1 MCFDGF
7 GGHASPS
14 ALHRFPDPVG
24 RSVRLFRFTLR
35 LGQRG
40 IAHLGAHRL
49 YEPRRQVEHV
59 DGC

>member
-7 GGHASPS
+7 GVHASPS
-14 ALHRFPDPVG
+14 ARHRFPDPVG
-24 RSVRLFRFTLR
+24 RLVRLFRFTLR
-35 LGQRG
+35 LGQRD